1 MVAIDVPTPGTT
13 MSQCLAMV
21 SASHIASMHNT
32 PEYYPDDNG
41 SAQNPPTSTVLKYT
55 IPGYTSYDAALGV
68 SRDNWT
74 VQIQGTNIS
83 SVYGPTNV
91 SSAQFIKTE
100 IPLRP
105 RVVMGQFAF
114 TF

>member
-1 MVAIDVPTPGTT
+1 VRARYEWRAGAFRPF
-13 MSQCLAMV
+13 AMV

-32 PEYYPDDNG
+32 PEYYPDGNSPD
-41 SAQNPPTSTVLKYT
+41 QNPPTTTVLKYT

-74 VQIQGTNIS
+74 VQIQGTNITN
-83 SVYGPTNV
+83 VYGPTNV
-91 SSAQFIKTE
+91 SSAQFIKAE

-105 RVVMGQFAF
+105 RVVMGQFAY

>member
-1 MVAIDVPTPGTT
+1 MLG
-13 MSQCLAMV
+13 
-21 SASHIASMHNT
+21 ASHIASMRNT
-32 PEYYPDDNG
+32 PENYPNG
-41 SAQNPPTSTVLKYT
+41 NDPAQNPPTSTVLKYT

-74 VQIQGTNIS
+74 VQIQGTNITN
-83 SVYGPTNV
+83 VYGPTNI
-91 SSAQFIKTE
+91 SSAQFIKAE

-105 RVVMGQFAF
+105 RVVMAQFAH